1 MRPEMIFPTLLGAA
15 VLIALIAWIIH
26 ANAFMWR
33 AVAAR
38 YQGDDGSPVLAT
50 KAIETVVVTKRG
62 RPSGLE
68 AGNLAF
74 RNYAGVRMVL
84 RRDGLALS
92 IIPPFNIGT
101 PPLFLP
107 FDEMQ
112 LAETSWA
119 LWPQPCA
126 IRMRGT
132 PELDI
137 IVDRSVARWIRD
149 HANRSGPI

>member
-15 VLIALIAWIIH
+15 VFIVLMGWVIR

-38 YQGDDGSPVLAT
+38 YGGDSRSPVLST
-50 KAIETVVVTKRG
+50 KAIETIVVTKRG
-62 RPSGLE
+62 SSGGHFL
-68 AGNLAF
+68 
-74 RNYAGVRMVL
+74 RNSQYRQYAGVRMVL
-84 RRDGLALS
+84 RGDGLALS
-92 IIPPFNIGT
+92 ILPPLNIGT

-107 FDEMQ
+107 FDDMQ

-119 LWPQPCA
+119 LWPQPSA

-149 HANRSGPI
+149 HADRSGRG